1 MVGVGTVASITVVP
15 AVQVLDDELIDKL
28 SRSQVQGSVQLNRTI
43 FTMDNKR
50 LEFLFSNDL
59 VVSVDDVIV
68 LLLETLVLVF
78 QLDGDF
84 SLRFILFQDL
94 EERLELSVVLVLLL
108 ILVVK
113 LLKSVI
119 ELILATG

>member
-1 MVGVGTVASITVVP
+1 
-15 AVQVLDDELIDKL
+15 
-28 SRSQVQGSVQLNRTI
+28 
-43 FTMDNKR
+43 MDNKR